1 TTRFQDCIDEVK
13 DKFEQTDKMIQAQE
27 QFCRQI
33 QALIGRHEPD
43 VQSIEPDVQLVKEK
57 ADAVEQL
64 LASDAHTVER
74 SRTVKDKD
82 NKDFARAQRIIEN
95 LKLPSGYQV
104 PNSGVPLGYN
114 SSYARQSL
122 ARPADAADSAVDADS
137 YDTDMIGHYFIPMAS
152 ELQDTLNQYSSNLA
166 EIEGH
171 MRVIESSAIS
181 QAQQLAARRAGVN
194 NGQLATEDDTV
205 RELADTLRGF
215 ERSILNVA
223 GTVGECREGV
233 NELALGRLGETL
245 GAGSRALGSGRPW

>member
-1 TTRFQDCIDEVK
+1 
-13 DKFEQTDKMIQAQE
+13 
-27 QFCRQI
+27 
-33 QALIGRHEPD
+33 
-43 VQSIEPDVQLVKEK
+43 
-57 ADAVEQL
+57 
-64 LASDAHTVER
+64 
-74 SRTVKDKD
+74 
-82 NKDFARAQRIIEN
+82 
-95 LKLPSGYQV
+95 
-104 PNSGVPLGYN
+104 
-114 SSYARQSL
+114 
-122 ARPADAADSAVDADS
+122 AVDAVS